1 MEVIYHRAR
10 TELYERRAEAGRRL
24 ALQNQ
29 VADHEC
35 RKAGKTLRVVPF
47 PQGGEHVP
55 SIRVAGKWLLQFGFQ
70 FGDEI
75 VLTAERD
82 QVIIARKEANNHG
95 HSLV

>member
-10 TELYERRAEAGRRL
+10 MELYERRAEAGRKL
-24 ALQNQ
+24 ALHNQ
-29 VADHEC
+29 AADHEC
-35 RKAGKTLRVVPF
+35 RKTGKMLKVVPF

-75 VLTAERD
+75 VLTAEQG
-82 QVIIARKEANNHG
+82 QVLIARKEVNNHG
-95 HSLV
+95 HPLV